1 MRSPGLVSLVGA
13 GPGDPE
19 LLTVRAVARLQAA
32 DLVLYDA
39 LVDPA
44 TLRHAAHARWA
55 YVGKRAGRHSISQ
68 ETIERIMIRRALR
81 GERVVRLK
89 SGDPFVFGRG
99 GEEALAL
106 AAAGVPCE
114 VVPGVSAAVAGPAL
128 AGIPVTHRGTVSA
141 FLVVS
146 GHAETAF
153 APALG
158 SLAPGAATVVVLM
171 GIATRAAIVAL
182 LLSRGW
188 NPQTRAAVLLSAST
202 AEARSWRG
210 TLATLGACELP
221 EMYSDLPGLLVIG
234 ATVAVAEQL
243 EALAIGQ
250 VSYPRASQPPAPQP
264 VSRPRRRL
272 LPPPDRM
279 TPTSLSSG
287 GSRLSASTSRRRR
300 SGRSH

>member
-114 VVPGVSAAVAGPAL
+114 VVPGVSAAVAAPEL
-128 AGIPVTHRGTVSA
+128 SGIPVTHRGLASA
-141 FLVVS
+141 FVVVS
-146 GHAETAF
+146 GHAEDAYG
-153 APALG
+153 PVLQ
-158 SLAPGAATVVVLM
+158 SLAAGSATLVILM
-171 GIATRAAIVAL
+171 GIATRADTSAL
-182 LLSRGW
+182 LLARGW
-188 NPQTRAAVLLSAST
+188 PRDTPVEILFSASRPD
-202 AEARSWRG
+202 ASAWRG
-210 TLATLGACELP
+210 TLAG
-221 EMYSDLPGLLVIG
+221 
-234 ATVAVAEQL
+234 VA
-243 EALAIGQ
+243 
-250 VSYPRASQPPAPQP
+250 S
-264 VSRPRRRL
+264 
-272 LPPPDRM
+272 
-279 TPTSLSSG
+279 
-287 GSRLSASTSRRRR
+287 
-300 SGRSH
+300 

>member
-1 MRSPGLVSLVGA
+1 MRGPGLVSLVGA

-19 LLTVRAVARLQAA
+19 LLTMRAVARLRAA

-39 LVDPA
+39 LVDRA
-44 TLRHAAHARWA
+44 ALRHAPHARWA

-68 ETIERIMIRRALR
+68 ETIERIMIRAALR

-106 AAAGVPCE
+106 ATAGVPCE

-128 AGIPVTHRGTVSA
+128 SGIPVTHRGIASA

-146 GHAETAF
+146 GHAEAAF
-153 APALG
+153 TPVLG
-158 SLAPGAATVVVLM
+158 SLAAGAATIVVLM
-171 GIATRAAIVAL
+171 GISSRAAIAAL

-188 NPQTRAAVLLSAST
+188 DPQTRAAVLLSAST

-210 TLATLGACELP
+210 TLANLGACELP
-221 EMYSDLPGLLVIG
+221 DLYPESPGLVVIG
-234 ATVAVAEQL
+234 ATVAIAERL
-243 EALAIGQ
+243 DALRYGCGTRPSALA
-250 VSYPRASQPPAPQP
+250 
-264 VSRPRRRL
+264 
-272 LPPPDRM
+272 
-279 TPTSLSSG
+279 
-287 GSRLSASTSRRRR
+287 
-300 SGRSH
+300 GRNS

>member
-39 LVDPA
+39 LVARA

-55 YVGKRAGRHSISQ
+55 YVGKRAGRHSVSQ

-106 AAAGVPCE
+106 AAAGIPCE

-128 AGIPVTHRGTVSA
+128 SGIPVTHRGLASA

-146 GHAETAF
+146 GHAEAAF

-158 SLAPGAATVVVLM
+158 SLEPGAATIVVLM
-171 GIATRAAIVAL
+171 GIATRADIVAL

-188 NPQTRAAVLLSAST
+188 NPQTRAAVPLSAST
-202 AEARSWRG
+202 AEPRSW
-210 TLATLGACELP
+210 
-221 EMYSDLPGLLVIG
+221 
-234 ATVAVAEQL
+234 
-243 EALAIGQ
+243 
-250 VSYPRASQPPAPQP
+250 
-264 VSRPRRRL
+264 
-272 LPPPDRM
+272 
-279 TPTSLSSG
+279 
-287 GSRLSASTSRRRR
+287 
-300 SGRSH
+300 GRS